1 MRSKTYYDV
10 MRLDGSLTER
20 YGLRQVR
27 EHPDFTISKVLTVI
41 KWPIIT
47 TLTSNHRI
55 AFTASGNSMFHC
67 VWFLRVLTFVSG
79 GLLG

>member
-1 MRSKTYYDV
+1 

-47 TLTSNHRI
+47 TLTSNHRQGRI
-55 AFTASGNSMFHC
+55 QDFQK
-67 VWFLRVLTFVSG
+67 G
-79 GLLG
+79 GGAHLDYRIMVGVAT